1 MLCEEKLEVFENGF
15 EDGKFNLRIEFYGS
29 DARRVL
35 LAIIRELYLPD
46 YGEDYAYP
54 FECAKESWGIYMDAG
69 EITAEE
75 FRPSPIK
82 FLNQSVLNRLEKVL
96 AGINAPE
103 EVKDAIDFEKAEIHK
118 LKKGLLVLGK
128 NFILD
133 EGRGVLFVFNK
144 PSARELILKYLGMLD
159 GA

>member
-15 EDGKFNLRIEFYGS
+15 EDGKFNLRIEFYGK
-29 DARRVL
+29 DARRLL

-46 YGEDYAYP
+46 YGEDYVYP
-54 FECAKESWGIYMDAG
+54 FECAKEFWGIYMDAA
-69 EITAEE
+69 EINAEG

-82 FLNQSVLNRLEKVL
+82 FMNQSVRNRLEK
-96 AGINAPE
+96 AIESIDAPE
-103 EVKDAIDFEKAEIHK
+103 EIREAIDLEKAEVHK
-118 LKKGLLVLGK
+118 LKKGLLALGK
-128 NFILD
+128 NF
-133 EGRGVLFVFNK
+133 VLREDGYLLVFNK

>member
-15 EDGKFNLRIEFYGS
+15 EDGKFNLRMEFYGS

-46 YGEDYAYP
+46 YKEDYVYP
-54 FECAKESWGIYMDAG
+54 FECAKEFWGIYMDAG
-69 EITAEE
+69 EIIAED
-75 FRPSPIK
+75 FTPSPIK
-82 FLNQSVLNRLEKVL
+82 FLNRSVLNKLEKAL
-96 AGINAPE
+96 DEIDAPE
-103 EVKDAIDFEKAEIHK
+103 EVKEAIDFESAEVHK
-118 LKKGLLVLGK
+118 LKKGLLALGK

-133 EGRGVLFVFNK
+133 EDGGVLFVFNK
-144 PSARELILKYLGMLD
+144 PSARELVLKYLGMAD